1 MTRRPRPIRIGPR
14 TWVLLLLLASAVW
27 AASSLGLDTRQLIP
41 TSRGWSVA
49 AGFLARAVSPALTYE
64 AAFVPLGTQPLLVKA
79 AEAARVTVAIAAA
92 ALSLALVCGG
102 VLGLCASRF
111 WWRSPGVGGMRRLP
125 LDVVY
130 AVLRTLIALMRSVHE
145 LFWAVLLLAAFGLG
159 NLTAVVAIAIPY
171 AGVLAK
177 VFSELIDE
185 APRDAAEALDGLG
198 ASRFQAFLFG
208 LLPRALPDMG
218 AYAFY
223 RFECALRSSAILGFF
238 GFPTLGYYLA
248 ASFENL
254 HYGEVWTYLYVLFAL
269 IALVDWWSGHVR
281 RRFVV

>member
-1 MTRRPRPIRIGPR
+1 MTLRAPFPIGPR
-14 TWVLLLLLASAVW
+14 GWVVLSLLASGVW
-27 AASSLGLDTRQLIP
+27 AAVTLGLDLGQLIP
-41 TSRGWSVA
+41 TSGGWSVA

-64 AAFVPLGTQPLLVKA
+64 AALVPAGTQPLLIKA

-92 ALSLALVCGG
+92 ALSLALVSGG
-102 VLGLCASRF
+102 TLGLCASRF
-111 WWRSPGVGGMRRLP
+111 WWRGRAPGWVRGLP
-125 LDVVY
+125 LGVVY
-130 AVLRTLIALMRSVHE
+130 SSLRALIALLRSVHE

-171 AGVLAK
+171 TGVLAK
-177 VFSELIDE
+177 IFSELIDE
-185 APRDAAEALDGLG
+185 TPRDTATALGDLG
-198 ASRFQAFLFG
+198 ASRFQAFVFG
-208 LLPRALPDMG
+208 LLPQALPDMA

-254 HYGEVWTYLYVLFAL
+254 HYGEVWTYLYALFAL
-269 IALVDWWSGHVR
+269 VALVDWWSGQLR
-281 RRFVV
+281 RRLVV